1 MEIKLI
7 NTSLS
12 YLGAFTMPVRTTE
25 YNEPVSG
32 DLVRYKYQL
41 KLDEQDSS
49 VVIDFTSGN
58 ADLLPTWMQ
67 YHFSTDKLSV
77 GKSVLSNMDI
87 LISDSEVHLRSNIE
101 RLKLLFMED
110 SSFGSASFRIGDNEI
125 VHPTLSH
132 KIEIQDLKIFTNNQ
146 LTYRKSGVYVESERP
161 MLISECRH
169 LMEWLPSVNR
179 LKLIN
184 KDISSG
190 QKFSSQSNPYLVFD
204 LDYSE
209 DSPSFQ
215 WDDALGKGTDDKLY
229 KWYVYATQLIDD
241 MDINNRIYS
250 LLKEELSG
258 ELATN

>member
-12 YLGAFTMPVRTTE
+12 YLGVFTMPVRTTE

-41 KLDEQDSS
+41 KLDEEDSS

-58 ADLLPTWMQ
+58 AELLPTWMQ
-67 YHFSTDKLSV
+67 YHFSTDKLSLS
-77 GKSVLSNMDI
+77 KSVLNSMDI
-87 LISDSEVHLRSNIE
+87 LVSDSDAHLKLNID

-110 SSFGSASFRIGDNEI
+110 RCFGNAYFRIDHNELI
-125 VHPTLSH
+125 DPTLSH
-132 KIEIQDLKIFTNNQ
+132 MIEIQDLKIFLSNE

-161 MLISECRH
+161 MLISEYRH
-169 LMEWLPSVNR
+169 LMEWLPSAR
-179 LKLIN
+179 SLKLIN
-184 KDISSG
+184 KDIFSG
-190 QKFSSQSNPYLVFD
+190 QKFPSQSNPYLVFE

-209 DSPSFQ
+209 DSPSLQ
-215 WDDALGKGTDDKLY
+215 WGNALGTTTDNLY

-250 LLKEELSG
+250 LLKEELS
-258 ELATN
+258 ES

>member
-12 YLGAFTMPVRTTE
+12 YLGLFTKPVRTTE

-32 DLVRYKYQL
+32 DLIQYRYQL
-41 KLDEQDSS
+41 KLDEEDSI

-58 ADLLPTWMQ
+58 SELLPTWMQ
-67 YHFSTDKLSV
+67 YHFSADKLSLN
-77 GKSVLSNMDI
+77 KTVLNGMDI
-87 LISDSEVHLRSNIE
+87 LISDSEAHLKLNID
-101 RLKLLFMED
+101 RLKRLFMED
-110 SSFGSASFRIGDNEI
+110 SSFGNANFRIDDREI
-125 VHPTLSH
+125 NHPILSH
-132 KIEIQDLKIFTNNQ
+132 KIEIQDLKIFASNE
-146 LTYRKSGVYVESERP
+146 LTYRKSGVYVESERS

-179 LKLIN
+179 LKLVN

-190 QKFSSQSNPYLVFD
+190 QKFPSQSNPYLVFE
-204 LDYSE
+204 LDYNE
-209 DSPSFQ
+209 DNPSFQ
-215 WDDALGKGTDDKLY
+215 WGNALGTSDNLY

-241 MDINNRIYS
+241 MHINNRIYS
-250 LLKEELSG
+250 LLKEELSS

>member
-1 MEIKLI
+1 MEIKLK

-12 YLGAFTMPVRTTE
+12 YLGLFTKPVRTTE

-32 DLVRYKYQL
+32 DLIQYRYQL
-41 KLDEQDSS
+41 KLEEEDST
-49 VVIDFTSGN
+49 VVIEFTSGN
-58 ADLLPTWMQ
+58 AELLPTWMQ
-67 YHFSTDKLSV
+67 YHFSSEKLSLN
-77 GKSVLSNMDI
+77 KSVLNNMSI
-87 LISDSEVHLRSNIE
+87 LISDSEAHLKLNID
-101 RLKLLFMED
+101 RLKCLFMED
-110 SSFGSASFRIGDNEI
+110 SSFGNASFRIDDREI
-125 VHPTLSH
+125 NHPTLSH
-132 KIEIQDLKIFTNNQ
+132 KIEIQDLRIFTNNK

-169 LMEWLPSVNR
+169 LMEWLPSVNK

-190 QKFSSQSNPYLVFD
+190 QKLPIKSNPYLVFE

-215 WDDALGKGTDDKLY
+215 WGNALGTTTDNLY
-229 KWYVYATQLIDD
+229 KWYAYATQLIDD

-250 LLKEELSG
+250 LLKEELLDK
-258 ELATN
+258 LASK